1 MGRDIINDKL
11 DVISSGI
18 DKIIEFEE
26 IKNNV
31 FFLKGELSQ
40 KNLIIDTLIERKN
53 RLEEENLERK
63 NRLEEENRNLMR
75 DYNHFHNMH
84 KELAI
89 ANDGNLKLL
98 NSFTVRNA
106 IRARN
111 ILARLPFINIILK
124 KIIIIPRKINKQL
137 WK

>member
-1 MGRDIINDKL
+1 MGRDIIINKL

-40 KNLIIDTLIERKN
+40 KNLIIDTLIERKI
-53 RLEEENLERK
+53 
-63 NRLEEENRNLMR
+63 RLEEENRNLMR

-111 ILARLPFINIILK
+111 ILAKLPFINIILK
-124 KIIIIPRKINKQL
+124 KIIIIPRKINKQI

>member
-1 MGRDIINDKL
+1 MGKDIINDKL

-63 NRLEEENRNLMR
+63 NSLEEENRNLMR

-124 KIIIIPRKINKQL
+124 KIIIIPRKINKQI